1 MSVNDMLNC
10 IMKKIALIVVIVG
23 CSLSLLA
30 QKTIRIG
37 PYEVVYKGTIID
49 TVLVKSPA
57 AYYNLRSDTIIFT
70 VRDTIFREK
79 EVFAKLT
86 PTIPLKNAFEIGIFT
101 SPVWIKNKRLHKD
114 FWNTRAGF
122 SFGADVA
129 YKRKFGRIFGMG
141 IGVSF
146 SMSRQSISVDNSESI
161 ENLIDMDNNK
171 YTGNFTY
178 NDINERNTLSM
189 IGIPISIGFDNVSL
203 NRVGF
208 YSSFTFIP
216 AFVVK
221 NKFEVYGSYQ
231 SSGFYPEW
239 NVNIHD
245 VAELGFY
252 KEKAI
257 DPQEYEN
264 ISKAS
269 ACLSG
274 KISLGISVPLSR
286 FEDYD
291 YNHSLFKIGCFF
303 EYGKVIVRKSE
314 IATPEFNYY
323 IGENNLMYGKSV
335 SMMAVGLELAFTI
348 GK

>member
-1 MSVNDMLNC
+1 
-10 IMKKIALIVVIVG
+10 MKKIALIVVIVG

-79 EVFAKLT
+79 EVSAKLT

-114 FWNTRAGF
+114 FWNTHVGF
-122 SFGADVA
+122 SFGAEVG
-129 YKRKFGRIFGMG
+129 YKRKLGRIFGFG

-146 SMSRQSISVDNSESI
+146 GMLRQAISMENNSETI
-161 ENLIDMDNNK
+161 ENLIDIDNHK

-178 NDINERNTLSM
+178 NNINERNTLLT

-221 NKFEVYGSYQ
+221 NKFEAYGSYQ

-239 NVNIHD
+239 GVSLQD

-257 DPQEYEN
+257 NPEQYED

-269 ACLSG
+269 ACMSG
-274 KISLGISVPLSR
+274 KIALGVSVPLSR

-291 YNHSLFKIGCFF
+291 YNRSLFKIGCFF
-303 EYGKVIVRKSE
+303 EYGSVLVKKKEV
-314 IATPEFNYY
+314 ATPTSNYY

-335 SMMAVGLELAFTI
+335 SMMAVGVEIAFLI